1 MAASLAERAR
11 ELSGDELRA
20 WIAELSQD
28 EARALLYDWTFWARP
43 AQLPP
48 DGDWVIWLI
57 QAGRGF
63 GKTRTGAEWV
73 RNEVTAGRRGRLALV
88 ARTAA
93 DTRDVMVEGESGLL
107 AISPPWFRP
116 KYEPSK
122 RRLTWPNGALA
133 TLYSA
138 DEPDLLRGPQHDGFW
153 ADELAAWRFV
163 DAWDQLM
170 FGLRLGQDPRGVV
183 TTTPRP
189 TKLVKALAAS
199 PTTRVTRGAT
209 KDNAANLAQS
219 FLAKIVEKYQ
229 GTRLGR
235 QELDGELLDDNPNA
249 LWFLAQIDKDRV
261 VRAPELRRV
270 VVGVDP
276 AVTANEDSDE
286 TGIIAAGRDG
296 QDPPHFYVLE
306 DGSGTFSPNQ
316 WAKVVVKMYTERQ
329 ADRVVA
335 EVNNGGDL
343 VEANIRNENSDVSYT
358 AVHATRGKV
367 VRAEPISALY
377 EQGRVHHVGS
387 FPGLEDQM
395 TEYDPLT
402 TTKSPDRMD
411 ALVWALTELTEDSTT
426 GILDYYRQQAKAL
439 KQKGAT
445 A

>member
-1 MAASLAERAR
+1 MASSVADQLRDLAP
-11 ELSGDELRA
+11 DELARR
-20 WIAELSQD
+20 IDLLSQE
-28 EARALLYDWTFWARP
+28 EALALLYDWSFWARP
-43 AQLPP
+43 EQLPP
-48 DGDWVIWLI
+48 PGDWLVWLI

-73 RNEVTAGRRGRLALV
+73 RGQVETGQRGRLALV

-93 DTRDVMVEGESGLL
+93 DTRDVMVEGESGIL

-153 ADELAAWRFV
+153 TDEIAAWRFV
-163 DAWDQLM
+163 EAWDQLM
-170 FGLRLGQDPRGVV
+170 FGLRLGAHPCGVA

-189 TKLVKALAAS
+189 TKLIRDLIKAPS
-199 PTTRVTRGAT
+199 TVVTRGT
-209 KDNAANLAQS
+209 TRDNESNLAPS
-219 FLAKIVEKYQ
+219 FLTLVVQKYQ

-235 QELDGELLDDNPNA
+235 QELEGEILDDNPGA
-249 LWFLAQIDKDRV
+249 LWHLGGIDRARV
-261 VRAPELRRV
+261 EKAPHLMRI

-276 AVTANEDSDE
+276 AVTSNADSDE
-286 TGIIAAGRDG
+286 TGIVVAGMDD
-296 QDPPHFYVLE
+296 QQPPHFYVLA
-306 DGSGTFSPNQ
+306 DFSLQATPEG
-316 WAKVVVKMYTERQ
+316 WARAAVKGYTDFD

-343 VEANIRNENSDVSYT
+343 VEAVVRGVDANVSYK
-358 AVHATRGKV
+358 AVRASRGKA

-387 FPGLEDQM
+387 FPTLEDQM
-395 TEYDPLT
+395 CEFDPIT
-402 TTKSPDRMD
+402 STKSPDRMD
-411 ALVWALTELTEDSTT
+411 ALVWALTELSDDGGST
-426 GILDYYRQQAKAL
+426 GIFGYIHELKREREVQA
-439 KQKGAT
+439 
-445 A
+445 